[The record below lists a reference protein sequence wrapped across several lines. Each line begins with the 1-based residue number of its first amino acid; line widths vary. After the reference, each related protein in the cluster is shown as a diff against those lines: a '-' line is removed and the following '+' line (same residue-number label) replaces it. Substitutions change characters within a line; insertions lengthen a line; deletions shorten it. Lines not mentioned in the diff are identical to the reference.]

1 MKLNDYNQMM
11 AYMRRPGFFNGTPPP
26 KPEQKTPFIDKLKN
40 LKEVAPGLMPR
51 SKVSILKMY
60 MDEALKDGEIT
71 QEQHTEMLMPY
82 FGELGENVTEQI
94 EVSDRDNF
102 AIGGGQFEGTDLGTR
117 EGFSKYSGSNYTK
130 KLVTEKFLN
139 MARIKLTDLTPE
151 QQKLFN
157 KGKLFYTKMKGKG
170 GKAGINFF
178 GDSQKIDT
186 LLGTVPNDISNLPDE
201 LSGKSV
207 TAQKIRK
214 RFIEEYLKELP
225 KGDVINL
232 DATTRILDERIS
244 EATNGKIR
252 MKDKT
257 ALQNFLNDKKLN
269 TNKVR
274 GPKDVAEAKD
284 IQMKAYPSIDKFD
297 DVQKQADE
305 LNAKYKLD
313 DKGIKFMARETSTGK
328 VGMRLSFTGEP
339 FKNAGVA
346 GGRSLDAAP
355 TAEGISKL
363 ETELKEIIK
372 TDAFKNYSAKKARSI
387 GSVASGEARL
397 KYNQDKLF
405 DTLLNAEEQLD
416 ENQIKKIMKYDEGTM
431 KNGIQRLYQNI
442 YLQASNPEKGGFL
455 KNYSYDDLRKVGDN
469 IKNLP
474 TKYYDRT
481 FENLLLDA
489 YGDDIEK
496 FKPLLNKVKKFRELQ
511 KKLDE
516 TPYGKFFKAEFDHII
531 PFSFLKQVREGADPE
546 NLIRVKA
553 YPKFL
558 NSPAFKGRLD
568 QILNKATTQGDQKT
582 LKLIKELRSFLPE
595 DLGEI
600 SRGKKISDFG
610 AEPFS
615 LKTSYTDQQ
624 KKFGEVY
631 DRTFEFLDRP
641 EVKKILGNLGVTFR
655 AIGQARKLNAPGFVN
670 SFNKMLKENPDLR
683 VQLEDTFG
691 DEYKDIENQLASA
704 SMMSDVVP
712 IERKET
718 PPEGTT
724 EGGSAAAAGG
734 ATLFGKYLPQI
745 LKGSLKTVGSSPVGA
760 GFAGM
765 TVKEGMDEGKTFA
778 DAATEPLVGVELLY
792 PELFKKA
799 GLGFNALNKLA
810 RVTSPV
816 GAAVTGGGIL
826 KNVITDSEPN
836 LLIDKE
842 TGEPKTFER
851 EDSSFVMP
859 TMVDM
864 SERAYRL
871 SKEKGISYEEAF
883 RELAGDKTF
892 QEGIASLKEKYA
904 IGGRVGFADGPEDPK
919 KRKFMK
925 IMGGLASIPL
935 LGRFIDIGTTAPKVA
950 EVLRRGADGIPDFI
964 MDLIAKVK
972 LKAETT
978 GKKYFTGNRSDEF
991 ADVYQADDFVVTE
1004 QGNKIT
1010 LKKRKQEGDMLEK
1023 DIEMEIETDPETG
1036 GITYKEATARPDA
1049 EGKLKDVEEF
1059 IDEIDLEDMKKYT
1072 YDE

>member
-1 MKLNDYNQMM
+1 MKLHDYRQTM
-11 AYMRRPGFFNGTPPP
+11 AHMRRPGFDGGSPPP
-26 KPEQKTPFIDKLKN
+26 KPEQQTPFIDKLKN

-60 MDEALKDGEIT
+60 MDEALRDGEIT

-94 EVSDRDNF
+94 EISDREDF

-117 EGFSKYSGSNYTK
+117 EGFAKYSGSNYTK

-151 QQKLFN
+151 EQKLFN
-157 KGKLFYTKMKGKG
+157 EGKLFYAKLKGTG
-170 GKAGINFF
+170 GKKAVNFF

-225 KGDVINL
+225 KGEVINL
-232 DATTRILDERIS
+232 DATTRMLDKKIS

-257 ALQNFLNDKKLN
+257 ALQNFLNNKELN

-274 GPKDVAEAKD
+274 GPKGVAEAKD
-284 IQMKAYPSIDKFD
+284 VQMKDYPSIDKFD
-297 DVQKQADE
+297 DIQKEADA

-313 DKGIKFMARETSTGK
+313 DKGIRFMARETSTGK

-372 TDAFKNYSAKKARSI
+372 TDAFKNYSAKKAQSI

-568 QILNKATTQGDQKT
+568 QILNKATTEGDQKT

-600 SRGKKISDFG
+600 SRGRKISDFG
-610 AEPFS
+610 AEPFN
-615 LKTSYTDQQ
+615 LKTMYADQQ

-670 SFNKMLKENPDLR
+670 SFNKILKENPDLR

-691 DEYKDIENQLASA
+691 DEYRDLENQYAALDTGT
-704 SMMSDVVP
+704 MSDVSPVKKEGFDP
-712 IERKET
+712 ERAEPGLGLT
-718 PPEGTT
+718 
-724 EGGSAAAAGG
+724 AAAAPL
-734 ATLFGKYLPQI
+734 ATQKGRNLYGTFAKQI
-745 LKGSLKTVGSSPVGA
+745 AKGLGNTVRAVGSPLTGL
-760 GFAGM
+760 
-765 TVKEGMDEGKTFA
+765 TL
-778 DAATEPLVGVELLY
+778 AATELASDDPSLG
-792 PELFKKA
+792 KA
-799 GLGFNALNKLA
+799 GAEIVFTDQIRRAAGQVPKGIMSNIFGLQGLSKFGKLGTALA
-810 RVTSPV
+810 TRIPRAMTPV
-816 GAAVTGGGIL
+816 GLTMLGAEGIKKLYDEEQKKNRMIEAMDPEERSQFLEEEKATEEFMSRQSAATGGI
-826 KNVITDSEPN
+826 
-836 LLIDKE
+836 
-842 TGEPKTFER
+842 
-851 EDSSFVMP
+851 M
-859 TMVDM
+859 
-864 SERAYRL
+864 RL
-871 SKEKGISYEEAF
+871 
-883 RELAGDKTF
+883 
-892 QEGIASLKEKYA
+892 
-904 IGGRVGFADGPEDPK
+904 GFADGPEDPK

-925 IMGGLASIPL
+925 IIGGLASIPL
-935 LGRFIDIGTTAPKVA
+935 LGRFIDIGTQAPKVA
-950 EVLRRGADGIPDFI
+950 EVVKKGADGVPDFLA
-964 MDLIAKVK
+964 DLIAKVK
-972 LKAETT
+972 LKAEAT
-978 GKKYFTGNRSDEF
+978 GMKYFTGNRSDEF
-991 ADVYQADDFVVTE
+991 ADVYKADDFVVTE
-1004 QGNKIT
+1004 KGNTTTI
-1010 LKKRKQEGDMLEK
+1010 REIDDPDRPGYREN
-1023 DIEMEIETDPETG
+1023 EMEIVVDPETG
-1036 GITYKEATARPDA
+1036 GVTYNEASARPDMD
-1049 EGKLKDVEEF
+1049 GKLKDVEEY
-1059 IDEIDLEDMKKYT
+1059 IEESDLENMRKYT

>member
-1 MKLNDYNQMM
+1 MSEVNKIANYNQMM
-11 AYMRRPGFFNGTPPP
+11 SWLTRPSVP
-26 KPEQKTPFIDKLKN
+26 K
-40 LKEVAPGLMPR
+40 
-51 SKVSILKMY
+51 
-60 MDEALKDGEIT
+60 
-71 QEQHTEMLMPY
+71 TETR
-82 FGELGENVTEQI
+82 E
-94 EVSDRDNF
+94 DF

-170 GKAGINFF
+170 GNAGTNFF

-284 IQMKAYPSIDKFD
+284 IQMKDYPSIDKFD
-297 DVQKQADE
+297 DIQKEADA

-372 TDAFKNYSAKKARSI
+372 TDAFKNYSAKKAQTI

-405 DTLLNAEEQLD
+405 DILLNSEKQLD

-481 FENLLLDA
+481 FENLLVDA
-489 YGDDIEK
+489 YGDDTEK

-531 PFSFLKQVREGADPE
+531 PFSFLKQVKEGADPE

-568 QILNKATTQGDQKT
+568 QILNKATTEGDQKT
-582 LKLIKELRSFLPE
+582 LKVIKELRSFLPE

-600 SRGKKISDFG
+600 SRGRKISDFG

-670 SFNKMLKENPDLR
+670 SFNKILKENPDLR

-691 DEYKDIENQLASA
+691 DEYKDIENQLAAA
-704 SMMSDVVP
+704 SMMSDVSPV
-712 IERKET
+712 RKEQE
-718 PPEGTT
+718 PENVPA
-724 EGGSAAAAGG
+724 EAIAAGTVG
-734 ATLFGKYLPQI
+734 ATKYGPQI
-745 LKGSLKTVGSSPVGA
+745 LKALKNVGKVGLKTVGSLPVA
-760 GFAGM
+760 GTFAGM
-765 TVKEGMDEGKTFA
+765 TIKENLDEGESLPRAVLDK
-778 DAATEPLVGVELLY
+778 EVGVELLL
-792 PELFKKA
+792 PEIVKKLGPLMAKAARVSTPLGIGITAA
-799 GLGFNALNKLA
+799 GLGKDYYDFVQRDLA
-810 RVTSPV
+810 
-816 GAAVTGGGIL
+816 
-826 KNVITDSEPN
+826 E
-836 LLIDKE
+836 KE
-842 TGEPKTFER
+842 ADPE
-851 EDSSFVMP
+851 
-859 TMVDM
+859 
-864 SERAYRL
+864 AY
-871 SKEKGISYEEAF
+871 KAKQDEQMGISAANGG
-883 RELAGDKTF
+883 L
-892 QEGIASLKEKYA
+892 ISLRKN
-904 IGGRVGFADGPEDPK
+904 FADGPEDPD

-925 IMGGLASIPL
+925 IMGGLASIPII
-935 LGRFIDIGTTAPKVA
+935 GRLFDTAQVV
-950 EVLRRGADGIPDFI
+950 E
-964 MDLIAKVK
+964 
-972 LKAETT
+972 KA
-978 GKKYFTGNRSDEF
+978 
-991 ADVYQADDFVVTE
+991 APVVTE
-1004 QGNKIT
+1004 AAKSVPPYFFKLVEKIKQLGDDVTRGASTQEREVVTSYKDYMMTEDLGTGNIVIRKRNEGVFYDQDGIISDEYMTYKPGMADETTKVRPIDEYDEYTVRPDGDGKLSDSEDGLDNLKEIMEEAGDTDSMT
-1010 LKKRKQEGDMLEK
+1010 LKK
-1023 DIEMEIETDPETG
+1023 
-1036 GITYKEATARPDA
+1036 
-1049 EGKLKDVEEF
+1049 
-1059 IDEIDLEDMKKYT
+1059 
-1072 YDE
+1072 

>member
-1 MKLNDYNQMM
+1 MSEVNKIANYNQMM
-11 AYMRRPGFFNGTPPP
+11 SWLTRPSVP
-26 KPEQKTPFIDKLKN
+26 K
-40 LKEVAPGLMPR
+40 
-51 SKVSILKMY
+51 
-60 MDEALKDGEIT
+60 
-71 QEQHTEMLMPY
+71 TETR
-82 FGELGENVTEQI
+82 E
-94 EVSDRDNF
+94 DF

-117 EGFSKYSGSNYTK
+117 EGFSKYSGSNYVK
-130 KLVTEKFLN
+130 KLVTPEFLK
-139 MARIKLTDLTPE
+139 ASGTSLQDLTAAE
-151 QQKLFN
+151 RKLFRE
-157 KGKLFYTKMKGKG
+157 GDLFFTKMKGKG
-170 GKAGINFF
+170 GKVGVNFF

-186 LLGTVPNDISNLPDE
+186 LLGTVPDDISNLPDE

-232 DATTRILDERIS
+232 DATTRMLDEKIS

-274 GPKDVAEAKD
+274 GPKNVAEAKD
-284 IQMKAYPSIDKFD
+284 IQMKKYPSIDKFD

-372 TDAFKNYSAKKARSI
+372 TDAFKNYSAKKAQTI

-405 DTLLNAEEQLD
+405 DILLNSEKQLD

-481 FENLLLDA
+481 FENLLVDA
-489 YGDDIEK
+489 YGDDTEK
-496 FKPLLNKVKKFRELQ
+496 FKPLLNKVKKFREVQ

-531 PFSFLKQVREGADPE
+531 PFSFLKQVKEGADPE

-568 QILNKATTQGDQKT
+568 QILNKATTEGDQKT
-582 LKLIKELRSFLPE
+582 LKVIKELRSFLPE

-600 SRGKKISDFG
+600 SRGRKISDFG

-615 LKTSYTDQQ
+615 LKTIYTNQQ

-704 SMMSDVVP
+704 SMMSDVSPV
-712 IERKET
+712 RKEQE
-718 PPEGTT
+718 PENVPA
-724 EGGSAAAAGG
+724 EAIAAGTVG
-734 ATLFGKYLPQI
+734 ATKYGPQI
-745 LKGSLKTVGSSPVGA
+745 LKALKNVGKVGLKTVGSLPAA
-760 GFAGM
+760 GTFAGM
-765 TVKEGMDEGKTFA
+765 TIKENLDEGKNIV
-778 DAATEPLVGVELLY
+778 DATVDPLVGLELLL
-792 PELFKKA
+792 PETVKK
-799 GLGFNALNKLA
+799 LGPLMARAA
-810 RVTSPV
+810 RVSTPV
-816 GAAVTGGGIL
+816 GATITGLGTL
-826 KNVITDSEPN
+826 KDRTLGMMEAADA
-836 LLIDKE
+836 LTMQDYQ
-842 TGEPKTFER
+842 
-851 EDSSFVMP
+851 EDL
-859 TMVDM
+859 VD
-864 SERAYRL
+864 EYAAKRYR
-871 SKEKGISYEEAF
+871 GYE
-883 RELAGDKTF
+883 L
-892 QEGIASLKEKYA
+892 
-904 IGGRVGFADGPEDPK
+904 GGRVGFADGPEDPD

-925 IMGGLASIPL
+925 IMGGLASIPI
-935 LGRFIDIGTTAPKVA
+935 LGRFIDIGTQAPKVA
-950 EVLRRGADGIPDFI
+950 EVVKRTAEGVPAFLT
-964 MDLIAKVK
+964 DLIAKVK
-972 LKAETT
+972 LKATEKGT
-978 GKKYFTGNRSDEF
+978 KYFTGNRSDEF
-991 ADVYQADDFVVTE
+991 ADVYQADNFVVTE
-1004 QGNKIT
+1004 KGNKTTI
-1010 LKKRKQEGDMLEK
+1010 REVDDPDRPGYRENQ
-1023 DIEMEIETDPETG
+1023 IEIEVDPETG
-1036 GITYKEATARPDA
+1036 GVTYNEASARPDMD
-1049 EGKLKDVEEF
+1049 GKLKDV
-1059 IDEIDLEDMKKYT
+1059 DEYIEDDDLENMRKYT
-1072 YDE
+1072 YDK

>member
-1 MKLNDYNQMM
+1 LKLHDYRQTM
-11 AYMRRPGFFNGTPPP
+11 AHMRRPGFDSGSPPP
-26 KPEQKTPFIDKLKN
+26 KPEQQTPFIDKLKN

-94 EVSDRDNF
+94 EISDREDF

-117 EGFSKYSGSNYTK
+117 EGFAKYSGSNYTK

-151 QQKLFN
+151 EQKLFN
-157 KGKLFYTKMKGKG
+157 QGKLFYAKLKGTG
-170 GKAGINFF
+170 GKKAVNFF

-225 KGDVINL
+225 KGEVINL
-232 DATTRILDERIS
+232 DATTRMLDKKIS

-257 ALQNFLNDKKLN
+257 ALQNFLNNKELN

-274 GPKDVAEAKD
+274 GPKGVAEAKD
-284 IQMKAYPSIDKFD
+284 IQMKDYPSIDKFD
-297 DVQKQADE
+297 DIQKEADA

-313 DKGIKFMARETSTGK
+313 DKGIRFMARETSTGK

-372 TDAFKNYSAKKARSI
+372 TDAFKNYSAKKAQSI

-704 SMMSDVVP
+704 STMSDVSPVK
-712 IERKET
+712 KET
-718 PPEGTT
+718 EEPGLPAEAIG
-724 EGGSAAAAGG
+724 AG
-734 ATLFGKYLPQI
+734 TLFGMKYAPQI
-745 LKGSLKTVGSSPVGA
+745 AKGVGNTVRAVGSPLTGL
-760 GFAGM
+760 
-765 TVKEGMDEGKTFA
+765 TL
-778 DAATEPLVGVELLY
+778 AATELASDDPSLG
-792 PELFKKA
+792 KA
-799 GLGFNALNKLA
+799 GAEIVFTDQIRRAAGQVPKGIMSNVFGLQGLSKFGKLGTALA
-810 RVTSPV
+810 TRIPRAMTPV
-816 GAAVTGGGIL
+816 GLTMLGAEGIKKLYDEEQKKNRMIEAMDPEERSQFLEEEKATEEFMSRQSAATGGI
-826 KNVITDSEPN
+826 
-836 LLIDKE
+836 
-842 TGEPKTFER
+842 
-851 EDSSFVMP
+851 M
-859 TMVDM
+859 
-864 SERAYRL
+864 RL
-871 SKEKGISYEEAF
+871 
-883 RELAGDKTF
+883 
-892 QEGIASLKEKYA
+892 
-904 IGGRVGFADGPEDPK
+904 GFADGPEDPK

-925 IMGGLASIPL
+925 IMGGLASIPI
-935 LGRFIDIGTTAPKVA
+935 LGRFIDIGTGIEKAAPVVA
-950 EVLRRGADGIPDFI
+950 EAAKSVPPYFFKLVDKIKQLGDDVTRGSSTQEREVVTSYKDYMMTEDLGTGNIVIRKRNEGVFYDQDGIISDEYMTYKPGMAD
-964 MDLIAKVK
+964 
-972 LKAETT
+972 ETT
-978 GKKYFTGNRSDEF
+978 KVRPIDEYDEYTVRPDGDGKLTDSEDGLDNLDEILEE
-991 ADVYQADDFVVTE
+991 AGDPDSL
-1004 QGNKIT
+1004 T
-1010 LKKRKQEGDMLEK
+1010 LKR
-1023 DIEMEIETDPETG
+1023 
-1036 GITYKEATARPDA
+1036 
-1049 EGKLKDVEEF
+1049 
-1059 IDEIDLEDMKKYT
+1059 
-1072 YDE
+1072 

>member
-1 MKLNDYNQMM
+1 ML
-11 AYMRRPGFFNGTPPP
+11 
-26 KPEQKTPFIDKLKN
+26 DKK
-40 LKEVAPGLMPR
+40 
-51 SKVSILKMY
+51 
-60 MDEALKDGEIT
+60 
-71 QEQHTEMLMPY
+71 
-82 FGELGENVTEQI
+82 
-94 EVSDRDNF
+94 
-102 AIGGGQFEGTDLGTR
+102 
-117 EGFSKYSGSNYTK
+117 
-130 KLVTEKFLN
+130 
-139 MARIKLTDLTPE
+139 
-151 QQKLFN
+151 
-157 KGKLFYTKMKGKG
+157 
-170 GKAGINFF
+170 
-178 GDSQKIDT
+178 
-186 LLGTVPNDISNLPDE
+186 
-201 LSGKSV
+201 
-207 TAQKIRK
+207 
-214 RFIEEYLKELP
+214 
-225 KGDVINL
+225 
-232 DATTRILDERIS
+232 IS

-257 ALQNFLNDKKLN
+257 ALQNFLNNKELN

-274 GPKDVAEAKD
+274 GPKGVAEAKD
-284 IQMKAYPSIDKFD
+284 VQMKDYPSIDKFD
-297 DVQKQADE
+297 DIQKEADA

-346 GGRSLDAAP
+346 GGRSLDVAP

-568 QILNKATTQGDQKT
+568 QILNKATTEGDQKT

-600 SRGKKISDFG
+600 SRGRKISDFG
-610 AEPFS
+610 AEPFN
-615 LKTSYTDQQ
+615 LKTMYADQQ

-670 SFNKMLKENPDLR
+670 SFNKILKENPDLR

-691 DEYKDIENQLASA
+691 DEYKDIENQIASA
-704 SMMSDVVP
+704 STMSDVSPVKKEGFDP
-712 IERKET
+712 ERAEPGLGLT
-718 PPEGTT
+718 
-724 EGGSAAAAGG
+724 AAAAPL
-734 ATLFGKYLPQI
+734 ATQKGRNLYGKFAKQI
-745 LKGSLKTVGSSPVGA
+745 AKGLGNTVRAVGSPLTGLTLAGSEFADINPIRFATEDEEGIFKYDEKFGSLKEDPSFGQAGAELLLPERIQRIAGKLPKGIMSNFFGLQGLSKFGKIGALAARAPSIMTPVGLTLLGA
-760 GFAGM
+760 
-765 TVKEGMDEGKTFA
+765 EGIKKLYDEEQKKNRMIEAMDPEERLQFLEEEK
-778 DAATEPLVGVELLY
+778 ATEE
-792 PELFKKA
+792 FMSRA
-799 GLGFNALNKLA
+799 
-810 RVTSPV
+810 S
-816 GAAVTGGGIL
+816 AA
-826 KNVITDSEPN
+826 
-836 LLIDKE
+836 
-842 TGEPKTFER
+842 
-851 EDSSFVMP
+851 
-859 TMVDM
+859 
-864 SERAYRL
+864 Y
-871 SKEKGISYEEAF
+871 
-883 RELAGDKTF
+883 
-892 QEGIASLKEKYA
+892 
-904 IGGRVGFADGPEDPK
+904 GGRMGFADGPEDPK

-935 LGRFIDIGTTAPKVA
+935 LGRFIDIGTQAPKVA
-950 EVLRRGADGIPDFI
+950 EVLRRGADGMPDFI
-964 MDLIAKVK
+964 YDLIAKVK
-972 LKAETT
+972 AKAEAT
-978 GKKYFTGNRSDEF
+978 GMKYFTGNRADEF
-991 ADVYQADDFVVTE
+991 ADVYQADNYVVTE
-1004 QGNKIT
+1004 KGNKIT
-1010 LKKRKQEGDMLEK
+1010 IREVDQDGDMLYKENQ
-1023 DIEMEIETDPETG
+1023 MEIDLDPETG
-1036 GITYKEATARPDA
+1036 GVTYNEASAKPDM
-1049 EGKLKDVEEF
+1049 EGKLKDVEEY
-1059 IDEIDLEDMKKYT
+1059 IETDDLENMRKYT
-1072 YDE
+1072 YDD

>member
-1 MKLNDYNQMM
+1 LKLHDYRQTM
-11 AYMRRPGFFNGTPPP
+11 AHMRRPGFDSGSPPP
-26 KPEQKTPFIDKLKN
+26 KPEQQTPFIDKLKN

-94 EVSDRDNF
+94 EISDREDF

-117 EGFSKYSGSNYTK
+117 EGFAKYSGSNYTK

-151 QQKLFN
+151 EQKLFN
-157 KGKLFYTKMKGKG
+157 QGKLFYAKLKGTG
-170 GKAGINFF
+170 GKKAVNFF

-225 KGDVINL
+225 KGEVINL
-232 DATTRILDERIS
+232 DATTRMLDKKIS

-257 ALQNFLNDKKLN
+257 ALQNFLNNKELN

-274 GPKDVAEAKD
+274 GPKGVAEAKD
-284 IQMKAYPSIDKFD
+284 IQMKDYPSIDKFD
-297 DVQKQADE
+297 DIQKEADA

-313 DKGIKFMARETSTGK
+313 DKGIRFMARETSTGK

-372 TDAFKNYSAKKARSI
+372 TDAFKNYSAKKAQSI

-600 SRGKKISDFG
+600 SRGRKISDFG
-610 AEPFS
+610 AEPFN
-615 LKTSYTDQQ
+615 LKTMYADQQ

-670 SFNKMLKENPDLR
+670 SFNKILKENPDLR

-691 DEYKDIENQLASA
+691 DEYKDIENQIASA
-704 SMMSDVVP
+704 STMSDVSPVK
-712 IERKET
+712 KET
-718 PPEGTT
+718 EEPGLPAEAIG
-724 EGGSAAAAGG
+724 AG
-734 ATLFGKYLPQI
+734 TLFGMKYAPQI
-745 LKGSLKTVGSSPVGA
+745 AKGVGTTVRAVGSPLTGLTLAGTELLSDDPSLGQAGAELLLPEQVRRIAGKLPKGIMSNFFGLQGLSKFGKVGALAARAPSIMTPVGLTLLGA
-760 GFAGM
+760 
-765 TVKEGMDEGKTFA
+765 EGIKKLYDEEQKKNRMIEAMDPEERSQFLEEEKATEEFMSRQS
-778 DAATEPLVGVELLY
+778 AAT
-792 PELFKKA
+792 
-799 GLGFNALNKLA
+799 
-810 RVTSPV
+810 
-816 GAAVTGGGIL
+816 GGI
-826 KNVITDSEPN
+826 
-836 LLIDKE
+836 
-842 TGEPKTFER
+842 
-851 EDSSFVMP
+851 M
-859 TMVDM
+859 
-864 SERAYRL
+864 RL
-871 SKEKGISYEEAF
+871 
-883 RELAGDKTF
+883 
-892 QEGIASLKEKYA
+892 
-904 IGGRVGFADGPEDPK
+904 GFADGPEDPK

-935 LGRFIDIGTTAPKVA
+935 LGRFIDIGTQAPKVA
-950 EVLRRGADGIPDFI
+950 EVVKRTAEGVPDFI

-972 LKAETT
+972 LKATEKGT
-978 GKKYFTGNRSDEF
+978 KYFTGNRSDEF
-991 ADVYQADDFVVTE
+991 ADVYQADEFVVTE
-1004 QGNKIT
+1004 KGNTTTI
-1010 LKKRKQEGDMLEK
+1010 REVDDPDRPGYRENQ
-1023 DIEMEIETDPETG
+1023 IEIEVDPETG
-1036 GITYKEATARPDA
+1036 GVTYNEASARPDMD
-1049 EGKLKDVEEF
+1049 GKLKDVEEY
-1059 IDEIDLEDMKKYT
+1059 IEDSDLENMRKYT

>member
-1 MKLNDYNQMM
+1 LKLHDYRQTM
-11 AYMRRPGFFNGTPPP
+11 AHMRRPGFDSGSPPP
-26 KPEQKTPFIDKLKN
+26 KPEQQTPFIDKLKN

-94 EVSDRDNF
+94 EISDREDF

-117 EGFSKYSGSNYTK
+117 EGFAKYSGSNYTK

-151 QQKLFN
+151 EQKLFN
-157 KGKLFYTKMKGKG
+157 QGKLFYAKLKGTG
-170 GKAGINFF
+170 GKKAVNFF

-225 KGDVINL
+225 KGEVINL
-232 DATTRILDERIS
+232 DATTRMLDKKIS

-257 ALQNFLNDKKLN
+257 ALQNFLNNKELN

-274 GPKDVAEAKD
+274 GPKGVAEAKD
-284 IQMKAYPSIDKFD
+284 IQMKDYPSIDKFD
-297 DVQKQADE
+297 DIQKEADA

-313 DKGIKFMARETSTGK
+313 DKGIRFMARETSTGK

-372 TDAFKNYSAKKARSI
+372 TDAFKNYSAKKAQSI

-600 SRGKKISDFG
+600 SRGRKISDFG

-704 SMMSDVVP
+704 STMSDVSPVK
-712 IERKET
+712 KET
-718 PPEGTT
+718 EEPGLPAEAIG
-724 EGGSAAAAGG
+724 AG
-734 ATLFGKYLPQI
+734 TLFGMKYAPQI
-745 LKGSLKTVGSSPVGA
+745 ARGVGTAIKAVGSPLTGL
-760 GFAGM
+760 
-765 TVKEGMDEGKTFA
+765 TL
-778 DAATEPLVGVELLY
+778 AATELASDDPSLG
-792 PELFKKA
+792 KA
-799 GLGFNALNKLA
+799 GAEIVFTDQIRRAAGQVPKGIMSNVFGLQGLSKFGKLGTALA
-810 RVTSPV
+810 TRIPRAMTPV
-816 GAAVTGGGIL
+816 GLTMLGAEGIKKLYDEEQKKNRMIEAMDPEERSQFLEEEKATEEFMSRQSAATGGI
-826 KNVITDSEPN
+826 
-836 LLIDKE
+836 
-842 TGEPKTFER
+842 
-851 EDSSFVMP
+851 M
-859 TMVDM
+859 
-864 SERAYRL
+864 RL
-871 SKEKGISYEEAF
+871 
-883 RELAGDKTF
+883 
-892 QEGIASLKEKYA
+892 
-904 IGGRVGFADGPEDPK
+904 GFADGPEDPK

-925 IMGGLASIPL
+925 IMGGLASIPI
-935 LGRFIDIGTTAPKVA
+935 LGRFIDIGTGIEKAAPVVA
-950 EVLRRGADGIPDFI
+950 EAAKSVPPYFFKLVDKIKQLGDDVTRGSSTQEREVVTSYKDYMMTEDLGTGNIVIRKRNEGVFYDQDGIISDEYMTYKPGMAD
-964 MDLIAKVK
+964 
-972 LKAETT
+972 ETT
-978 GKKYFTGNRSDEF
+978 KVRPIDEYDEYTVRPDGDGKLTDSEDGLDNLDEIIEE
-991 ADVYQADDFVVTE
+991 AGDPDSL
-1004 QGNKIT
+1004 T
-1010 LKKRKQEGDMLEK
+1010 LKR
-1023 DIEMEIETDPETG
+1023 
-1036 GITYKEATARPDA
+1036 
-1049 EGKLKDVEEF
+1049 
-1059 IDEIDLEDMKKYT
+1059 
-1072 YDE
+1072 

>member
-1 MKLNDYNQMM
+1 LKLHDYRQTM
-11 AYMRRPGFFNGTPPP
+11 AHMRRPGFDSGSPPP
-26 KPEQKTPFIDKLKN
+26 KPEQQTPFIDKLKN

-94 EVSDRDNF
+94 EISDREDF

-117 EGFSKYSGSNYTK
+117 EGFAKYSGSNYTK

-151 QQKLFN
+151 EQKLFN
-157 KGKLFYTKMKGKG
+157 QGKLFYAKLKGTG
-170 GKAGINFF
+170 GKKAVNFF

-225 KGDVINL
+225 KGEVINL
-232 DATTRILDERIS
+232 DATTRMLDKKIS

-257 ALQNFLNDKKLN
+257 ALQNFLNNKELN

-274 GPKDVAEAKD
+274 GPKGVAEAKD
-284 IQMKAYPSIDKFD
+284 IQMKDYPSIDKFD
-297 DVQKQADE
+297 DIQKEADA

-313 DKGIKFMARETSTGK
+313 DKGIRFMARETSTGK

-372 TDAFKNYSAKKARSI
+372 TDAFKNYSAKKAQSI

-600 SRGKKISDFG
+600 SRGRKISDFG
-610 AEPFS
+610 AEPFN
-615 LKTSYTDQQ
+615 LKTMYADQQ

-704 SMMSDVVP
+704 STMSDVSPVK
-712 IERKET
+712 KET
-718 PPEGTT
+718 EEPGLPAEAIG
-724 EGGSAAAAGG
+724 AG
-734 ATLFGKYLPQI
+734 TLFGMKYAPQI
-745 LKGSLKTVGSSPVGA
+745 AKGVGATVRAVGSPLAGLTLAGTELLSDDPSLGQAGAELLLPEQVRRIAGKLPKGIMSNFFGLQGLSKFGKVGALAARAPSIMTPVGLTLLGA
-760 GFAGM
+760 
-765 TVKEGMDEGKTFA
+765 EGIKKLYDEEQKKNRMIEAMDPEERSQFLEEEKATEEFMSRQS
-778 DAATEPLVGVELLY
+778 AAT
-792 PELFKKA
+792 
-799 GLGFNALNKLA
+799 
-810 RVTSPV
+810 
-816 GAAVTGGGIL
+816 GGI
-826 KNVITDSEPN
+826 
-836 LLIDKE
+836 
-842 TGEPKTFER
+842 
-851 EDSSFVMP
+851 M
-859 TMVDM
+859 
-864 SERAYRL
+864 RL
-871 SKEKGISYEEAF
+871 
-883 RELAGDKTF
+883 
-892 QEGIASLKEKYA
+892 
-904 IGGRVGFADGPEDPK
+904 GFADGPEDPK

-935 LGRFIDIGTTAPKVA
+935 LGRFIDIGTGIEKAAPVVA
-950 EVLRRGADGIPDFI
+950 EAAKSVPPYFFKLADKIRQLGDDVTRGASTQEREVVTSYKDYMMTEDLGTGNIVIRKRNEGVFYDQDGIISDEYMTYKPGMAD
-964 MDLIAKVK
+964 
-972 LKAETT
+972 ETT
-978 GKKYFTGNRSDEF
+978 KVRPIDEYDEYTVRPDGDGKLTDSEDGLDNLDEIIEE
-991 ADVYQADDFVVTE
+991 AGDPDSL
-1004 QGNKIT
+1004 T
-1010 LKKRKQEGDMLEK
+1010 LKR
-1023 DIEMEIETDPETG
+1023 
-1036 GITYKEATARPDA
+1036 
-1049 EGKLKDVEEF
+1049 
-1059 IDEIDLEDMKKYT
+1059 
-1072 YDE
+1072 